1 MLVKPFRLLLAD
13 GVQGQLSFFYP
24 EIDRISSQITIRT
37 KDFVRISLVMPFGAD
52 YWPAATLLF
61 FKKQLIILRS
71 FTITHILITV
81 GFPAIL
87 LMPIINNTWKYF
99 PPNIILYLTHLLGLL
114 FIIIAFKKRI
124 EN

>member
-1 MLVKPFRLLLAD
+1 MPSSKIVYIGMPTDLIHHGHLNIISEGRKHRKVII
-13 GVQGQLSFFYP
+13 GLSPPYCFF
-24 EIDRISSQITIRT
+24 
-37 KDFVRISLVMPFGAD
+37 
-52 YWPAATLLF
+52 
-61 FKKQLIILRS
+61 QLIILSS
-71 FTITHILITV
+71 FTITHILIAI